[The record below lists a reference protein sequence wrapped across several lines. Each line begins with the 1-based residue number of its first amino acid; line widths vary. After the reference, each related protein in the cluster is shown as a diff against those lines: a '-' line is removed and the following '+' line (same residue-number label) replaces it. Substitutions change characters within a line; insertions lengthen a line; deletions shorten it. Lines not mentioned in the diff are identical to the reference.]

1 MMKKTKVPAKK
12 LALSPETIR
21 DLHDRQLAHAA
32 GGAGFSDVFCS
43 LRCGS
48 TVHD

>member
-1 MMKKTKVPAKK
+1 MKKTKVPSKK
-12 LALSPETIR
+12 LSLSPETLR
-21 DLHDRQLAHAA
+21 NLHDRQLAHVA
-32 GGAGFSDVFCS
+32 GGGFSDVFCS